1 MSYRPPP
8 PNRSQSPGRTDR
20 GRFPGSQPEQEGS
33 DVLRYAVIFLAPPVL
48 AILCVASILVYRL
61 VGPNSSGPFLT
72 DTGLGLDP
80 TALSLFARSTGQAQ
94 LLLEP
99 DQGYF
104 GHLVEVSGRGWLPG
118 EPVFVFLRSP
128 GDGENAG
135 YSYAAAVADDDG
147 AFRTA
152 FTFPNEIRWIGQ
164 DWAEVVARGTRSG
177 TEAGARFTLVAPTPT
192 ATLPPP
198 PATLTIP
205 ATEMPVPTNTPIPIP
220 TATALVT
227 TDWRAEFF
235 TNRDL
240 AGDPV
245 LVRNDLAIDFFWG
258 QGSPAPGLPTDRF
271 SVRWSRGQYFSEGPY
286 RFTVAADDGVRFWID
301 GQIYVDEWH
310 DGPVTPYTVD
320 LYVPEGEHALLLE
333 YYENLGDAAVHLSW
347 TEIEPPTATPT
358 TTPTATPTA
367 TPTRTQTPTVRP
379 SDTPSPTPTPT
390 TTPTPTDIPQD
401 TPWDAEYFGNPNL
414 AGEPVLVRKD
424 EELNF
429 DWGTGS
435 PGDPV
440 PVDLFS
446 ARWVRGIRLPT
457 GNYRFSL
464 DVDDGVR
471 FWIDGLLIIDEW
483 HAGSETYSAE
493 AFVPEGHHRLLVE
506 YYEETDEARVRFWA
520 ELLPSLA
527 TDTP

>member
-8 PNRSQSPGRTDR
+8 PNRSQSPGRTDS

-33 DVLRYAVIFLAPPVL
+33 DFLRYAVIFLAPPVL

-80 TALSLFARSTGQAQ
+80 TALSLFTRSTGQAQ

-99 DQGYF
+99 DHGYI
-104 GHLVEVSGRGWLPG
+104 GYLVEVSGRGWLQG
-118 EPVFVFLRSP
+118 EPVFIFLRSP
-128 GDGENAG
+128 EDGENAG

-177 TEAGARFTLVAPTPT
+177 TEAAARFTLVAPTPT

-198 PATLTIP
+198 PATPTIP
-205 ATEMPVPTNTPIPIP
+205 ATEMPVPTNTPVPIP
-220 TATALVT
+220 TATALVI

-286 RFTVAADDGVRFWID
+286 RFTIAADDGVRFWID
-301 GQIYVDEWH
+301 GQIFVDEWH

-347 TEIEPPTATPT
+347 TQIEPPTATPIVT
-358 TTPTATPTA
+358 ATATPTRTPSPTARPSDTPSVTPTPTPTATPT
-367 TPTRTQTPTVRP
+367 
-379 SDTPSPTPTPT
+379 PSPTT
-390 TTPTPTDIPQD
+390 IAQG
-401 TPWDAEYFGNPNL
+401 TPWDAEYFDNPTL
-414 AGEPVLVRKD
+414 AGEPVHVMKD

-435 PGDPV
+435 PHESV
-440 PVDLFS
+440 PIDLFS
-446 ARWVRGIRLPT
+446 ARWVRGVWRQR
-457 GNYRFSL
+457 GNYRFSF
-464 DVDDGVR
+464 DVDDGFR
-471 FWIDGLLIIDEW
+471 FWIDDILFMDEW
-483 HAGSETYSAE
+483 NTGRGTYSAE
-493 AFVPEGHHRLLVE
+493 TLIPEGHHRFVVE
-506 YYEETDEARVRFWA
+506 YHEDTDEARIRYWV
-520 ELLPSLA
+520 EVLPTVPTES
-527 TDTP
+527 P